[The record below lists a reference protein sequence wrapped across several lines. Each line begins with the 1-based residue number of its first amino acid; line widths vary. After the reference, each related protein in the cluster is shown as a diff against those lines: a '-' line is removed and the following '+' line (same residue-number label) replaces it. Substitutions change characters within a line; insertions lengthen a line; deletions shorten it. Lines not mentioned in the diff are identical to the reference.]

1 MIEKIMECYNVLE
14 LPFNDAV
21 INHAHRVGKEYMDKI
36 SKKKVKSIIVKFK
49 SWKARQKLYNAR
61 PRVQKVGKKKS
72 RQTFSISVYLTIR
85 HYQLLSKARGIQ
97 KDING
102 ININ

>member
-1 MIEKIMECYNVLE
+1 MLE
-14 LPFNDAV
+14 LPFN
-21 INHAHRVGKEYMDKI
+21 E
-36 SKKKVKSIIVKFK
+36 
-49 SWKARQKLYNAR
+49 ARQKLYNAR

-72 RQTFSISVYLTIR
+72 YQTFSISVYLTR
-85 HYQLLSKARGIQ
+85 RRYQLLSEARGIQ